1 MEAAALAERTARL
14 RVKTAAVTAVV
25 ILSNV
30 LGNLMLAG
38 GMRRVGSP
46 ETPLAYVES
55 LFDPQVALGVALLI
69 VWMLSHMVLLSWADL
84 SYVLPVTS
92 VGYVLAAL
100 AGYWFLGEQISVAR
114 WMGIGLIAGGV
125 SLVARTPPATA
136 PVPGERS

>member
-1 MEAAALAERTARL
+1 METGTLEARTARL
-14 RVKTAAVTAVV
+14 RGKTAAVTAVV

-46 ETPLAYVES
+46 ETPLAYIQS
-55 LFDPQVALGVALLI
+55 LFDPQVALGVALLV
-69 VWMLSHMVLLSWADL
+69 VWMLAHMVLLSWADL

-100 AGYWFLGEQISVAR
+100 SGYWFLGEQISVMR
-114 WMGIGLIAGGV
+114 WVGIGLIAGGV

-136 PVPGERS
+136 PAPGERT